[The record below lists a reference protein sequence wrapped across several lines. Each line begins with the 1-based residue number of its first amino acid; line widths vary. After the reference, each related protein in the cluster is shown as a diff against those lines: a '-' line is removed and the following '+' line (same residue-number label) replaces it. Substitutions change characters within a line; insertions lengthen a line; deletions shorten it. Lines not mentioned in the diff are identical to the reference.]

1 MCAKILVLS
10 FVISSMCWAQ
20 PTKVNV
26 GIGNSNGDGL
36 LPVRKSCGRELV
48 RRVDRVCQNRG
59 GHMSY
64 TRNRRVRRGIVNE
77 CCMNECADYH
87 LYAYCSND
95 QQEMKSSKTD
105 SSLEA
110 PAFPIDSDLD
120 VAESKAST
128 KKPFFQSNAKSVH
141 VTATASS
148 VDKINL
154 PENPRYNND
163 VILNGNID
171 TEIVDQIM
179 RALPRNS
186 NDYQIGTVPPEYQ
199 ISHYIPSRFR
209 ISTNY

>member
-1 MCAKILVLS
+1 MCVKILVLS

-26 GIGNSNGDGL
+26 GIGNGNGDGSL
-36 LPVRKSCGRELV
+36 AVRKSCGRELV
-48 RRVDRVCQNRG
+48 TRVDRVCQNRG

-77 CCMNECADYH
+77 CCMNKCADYH
-87 LYAYCSND
+87 LYAYCSGD
-95 QQEMKSSKTD
+95 QQERKSSKTD

-120 VAESKAST
+120 VAESRAS
-128 KKPFFQSNAKSVH
+128 KQKQFFPSNAKSVT

-148 VDKINL
+148 VDKISL
-154 PENPRYNND
+154 SENPRYND
-163 VILNGNID
+163 VLVNGNID
-171 TEIVDQIM
+171 TEMVDRIM
-179 RALPRNS
+179 KALPRNS

-199 ISHYIPSRFR
+199 ISHYIPSRVR